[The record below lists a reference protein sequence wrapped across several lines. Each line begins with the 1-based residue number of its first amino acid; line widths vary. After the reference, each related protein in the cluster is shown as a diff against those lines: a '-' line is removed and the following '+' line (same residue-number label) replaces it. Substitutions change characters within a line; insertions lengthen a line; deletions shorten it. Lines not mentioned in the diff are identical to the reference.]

1 MLTIFKTASDI
12 EQKNGIFL
20 KKKGKIL
27 LSPCSNHFSKDFYY
41 KICYILFMGGGKSRK
56 RFLSRFGSE

>member
-20 KKKGKIL
+20 KKKA
-27 LSPCSNHFSKDFYY
+27 
-41 KICYILFMGGGKSRK
+41 KSDCP
-56 RFLSRFGSE
+56 LV

>member
-20 KKKGKIL
+20 KKKRQNLII
-27 LSPCSNHFSKDFYY
+27 P
-41 KICYILFMGGGKSRK
+41 LFKPFFK
-56 RFLSRFGSE
+56 RFLLQNLLHTFHGRGQKSKTVFVQIWV